1 MTCKPL
7 WGKLELNKKNLETA
21 ARWYKEVDIYIE
33 KSVSEEDKET
43 SLHEEEKENHE
54 EAEGGNVKF
63 TPKKTSAR
71 ILICPRRE
79 HPYDKHTFLRPPQ
92 PM

>member
-1 MTCKPL
+1 M
-7 WGKLELNKKNLETA
+7 ELNKKNLETA

-63 TPKKTSAR
+63 TPNKTSAR

-79 HPYDKHTFLRPPQ
+79 HLCWHTTSTHFCDHHNLCN
-92 PM
+92 